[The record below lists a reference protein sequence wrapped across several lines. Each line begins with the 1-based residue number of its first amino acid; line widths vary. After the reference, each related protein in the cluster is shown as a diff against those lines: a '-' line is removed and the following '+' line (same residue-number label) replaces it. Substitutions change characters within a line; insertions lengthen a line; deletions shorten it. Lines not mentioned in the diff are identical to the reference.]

1 MKDKNPDPKGTGQS
15 MRAARWQCDD
25 ADHCHQG
32 QAEATW
38 WIAWPGDFRRLWES
52 EIITS
57 LETSST
63 FQQRILTDVSA
74 ASSYSDYSKWLIVEG
89 TDSLRDVLS
98 SVACH
103 FLVTGE

>member
-38 WIAWPGDFRRLWES
+38 
-52 EIITS
+52 
-57 LETSST
+57 
-63 FQQRILTDVSA
+63 
-74 ASSYSDYSKWLIVEG
+74 
-89 TDSLRDVLS
+89 
-98 SVACH
+98 
-103 FLVTGE
+103 